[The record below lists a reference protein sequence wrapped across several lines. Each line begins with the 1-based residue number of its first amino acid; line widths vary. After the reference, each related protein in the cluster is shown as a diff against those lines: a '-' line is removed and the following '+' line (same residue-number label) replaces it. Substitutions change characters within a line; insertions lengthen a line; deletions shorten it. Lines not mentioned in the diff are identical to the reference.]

1 MNNTNTTKQYIE
13 VDTIFRLITQLRNKW
28 IEQHKDKANFN
39 TPMLQYTE
47 GGYTALDELYNELYN
62 QVFVNEI

>member
-1 MNNTNTTKQYIE
+1 MNSTNTTKHYIN
-13 VDTIFRLITQLRNKW
+13 VDNVFRLIVQLHNKW
-28 IEQHKDKANFN
+28 IERHMDKANFN

-62 QVFVNEI
+62 QVFTNEI